1 MDKIS
6 NSILTKVLI
15 LILDKLVS
23 FNVWGISQIS
33 NPFLVIL
40 EIVNDTPFIKIEAF
54 SIRSFLYFLLTSNSI
69 TLELPLLKIFIT
81 LRYFNNKSVF
91 KNLKIFSTPSKINF
105 LNTKDL
111 AKVTNKKFILFLS
124 TSQGLLTNIECK
136 KKNIGGK
143 LLFTL

>member
-1 MDKIS
+1 MNI
-6 NSILTKVLI
+6 NLI
-15 LILDKLVS
+15 NLLSKLKNAS
-23 FNVWGISQIS
+23 FSKKEQIS
-33 NPFLVIL
+33 VVYNSLCLDVVRL
-40 EIVNDTPFIKIEAF
+40 LYKEGFIQSFFVKQTQF
-54 SIRSFLYFLLTSNSI
+54 SSGKK
-69 TLELPLLKIFIT
+69 LKIFIT

-91 KNLKIFSTPSKINF
+91 KNLKIFSKPSKINF

-124 TSQGLLTNIECK
+124 TSQGLLTNTECK